1 MNKKQ
6 KFIQKLNEIGI
17 DDIPTVGGK
26 NASLGE
32 MIQHL
37 TEQNIKVP
45 NGYAVTVA
53 AFDAFIDENHLREKI
68 NAALKG
74 LDPSD
79 IIQLRKTGSQIRK
92 LISNGKFPVSVEK
105 AILNSYYNL
114 SEDYNQDAT
123 DIAVRSSATA
133 EDLPDASFAG
143 QQSTYLNIRG
153 GEMLL
158 TAIRSSSTS
167 L

>member
-37 TEQNIKVP
+37 TKQHIKVP
-45 NGYAVTVA
+45 NGFAVTVD
-53 AFDAFIDENHLREKI
+53 AFDAFIDENHLKEKI
-68 NAALKG
+68 KAVLEG
-74 LDPSD
+74 LDASD

-105 AILNSYYNL
+105 AILKSYYDL
-114 SEDYNQDAT
+114 SEDYDQDAT

-153 GEMLL
+153 
-158 TAIRSSSTS
+158 
-167 L
+167 